1 MKEYGLKALRD
12 QVTVVLQKNILFSGT
27 IRDNLRW
34 GNKNAAGR
42 EICDAAELANA
53 GQFIEMLPEGYDTM
67 LTGDHESLIKE
78 MRDGGR
84 AGRWQG
90 LLCQT
95 AFHVLTFHGEYR
107 YNFLYWILLN
117 GNPEKGGNL

>member
-53 GQFIEMLPEGYDTM
+53 GQFIEMLPEGYDTL

-78 MRDGGR
+78 RGMYYQLYTGG
-84 AGRWQG
+84 
-90 LLCQT
+90 LEL
-95 AFHVLTFHGEYR
+95 E
-107 YNFLYWILLN
+107 
-117 GNPEKGGNL
+117 

>member
-1 MKEYGLKALRD
+1 MSGLMMLSMMFGMVIMARSSTERIVDAEAL
-12 QVTVVLQKNILFSGT
+12 
-27 IRDNLRW
+27 
-34 GNKNAAGR
+34 
-42 EICDAAELANA
+42 
-53 GQFIEMLPEGYDTM
+53 MLPEGYDTM

>member
-1 MKEYGLKALRD
+1 MDIEEEFNLLIYAVRLLSGLMMLSMMFGMVIMARSSAERIVDAEAL
-12 QVTVVLQKNILFSGT
+12 
-27 IRDNLRW
+27 
-34 GNKNAAGR
+34 
-42 EICDAAELANA
+42 
-53 GQFIEMLPEGYDTM
+53 MLPEGYDTM

>member
-12 QVTVVLQKNILFSGT
+12 QVTGGLQKNILFSGT

-67 LTGDHESLIKE
+67 LTGRPREPDKGEGNVLPAVYRRI
-78 MRDGGR
+78 G
-84 AGRWQG
+84 AG
-90 LLCQT
+90 
-95 AFHVLTFHGEYR
+95 VGE
-107 YNFLYWILLN
+107 
-117 GNPEKGGNL
+117 KV